1 MTYINMREDG
11 DVETVDEFSTKKE
24 ALEML
29 AEYQVAFGH
38 ARLYLSTRCTN
49 DWKRGQEGAP

>member
-11 DVETVDEFSTKKE
+11 DVETVDEFSTREE

-29 AEYQVAFGH
+29 AEYQLAFGH
-38 ARLYLSTRCTN
+38 TRQLYLSTRCTN
-49 DWKRGQEGAP
+49 DWKDAS

>member
-11 DVETVDEFSTKKE
+11 EVETVDEFPTRKE

-29 AEYQVAFGH
+29 AEYQMAFS
-38 ARLYLSTRCTN
+38 ARVYLSTRCTN
-49 DWKRGQEGAP
+49 EWKRGQEGAS